1 MGAAT
6 HYGSVYTMSDYKTN
20 AHNLYLTGS
29 FQLTPKVRLFGNVNY
44 NISDAQY
51 DQVIMPDVEDRL
63 INAAGDPELH
73 HLDFTFEDMD
83 EYSNLKYQILS
94 LHSGIDYQVSPKVK
108 VTVDGDFVSL
118 NDDAGYVYGIETGQ
132 FLMIRAGVGYGF

>member
-1 MGAAT
+1 
-6 HYGSVYTMSDYKTN
+6 
-20 AHNLYLTGS
+20 
-29 FQLTPKVRLFGNVNY
+29 
-44 NISDAQY
+44 
-51 DQVIMPDVEDRL
+51 MPDVEDRL
-63 INAAGDPELH
+63 INAAGDPELQ
-73 HLDFTFEDMD
+73 HLDFTFDDMD

-108 VTVDGDFVSL
+108 VTIDGDFVSL